1 MRDPYTVL
9 GVARGADEA
18 EIKKAFRKLA
28 KTYHP
33 DRNKDDPK
41 AKERFAEANSAYE
54 ILGDATKKGQFDRGE
69 IDAEGKPKFA
79 GFEGFSGGGG
89 RRSGGFNPG
98 GFDFE
103 SAVRNAQGARG
114 GGAGAG
120 GFGED
125 IFSHI
130 FGGAF
135 GQGGAR
141 QAPPQ
146 RGDDIAAELTV
157 TLEQIAGED
166 KLRIGLPTGRDVDV
180 VVPRGVVDGQT
191 IRLRGLGHPGRGT
204 DAGDVLLT
212 IKVAPHERFK
222 VEGHDLRLGVPVDLE
237 EAILGG
243 PVRVPTLEGAVEM
256 KVPPMTSSGR
266 VFRLKGKGLPKKEGG
281 RGDLMATVEIRLPES
296 ADEDLMEY
304 ARRRRSARA
313 S

>member
-18 EIKKAFRKLA
+18 EIKKAFRRLA

-41 AKERFAEANSAYE
+41 AKERFSEANSAYE

-69 IDAEGKPKFA
+69 IDADGKPRFS
-79 GFEGFSGGGG
+79 GFEGFSGG
-89 RRSGGFNPG
+89 RRSGAGGGSNPG
-98 GFDFE
+98 GFDYEGF
-103 SAVRNAQGARG
+103 ARNAQARG
-114 GGAGAG
+114 GGAAG
-120 GFGED
+120 GLGED
-125 IFSHI
+125 IFSHL

-157 TLEQIAGED
+157 TLEQITGEER
-166 KLRIGLPTGRDVDV
+166 LRIGLPTGRDFDV
-180 VVPRGVVDGQT
+180 VVPKGVVDGQT
-191 IRLRGLGHPGRGT
+191 IRLRGLGHPGRGE
-204 DAGDVLLT
+204 AGDVLLT
-212 IKVAPHERFK
+212 IRVAPHERFK
-222 VEGHDLRLGVPVDLE
+222 VEGHDLRVGAPLDLE

-243 PVRVPTLEGAVEM
+243 AVRVPTLEGAVEM

-266 VFRLKGKGLPKKEGG
+266 VFRLKGKGLPRKEGG
-281 RGDLMATVEIRLPES
+281 RGDLLATVEIKLPES
-296 ADEDLMEY
+296 ADEDLLDY

-313 S
+313 D

>member
-18 EIKKAFRKLA
+18 EIKKAFRRLA

-41 AKERFAEANSAYE
+41 AKERFAEANGAYE

-69 IDAEGKPKFA
+69 IGADGKPRFA
-79 GFEGFSGGGG
+79 GFEGGGG
-89 RRSGGFNPG
+89 RRAGASAG

-103 SAVRNAQGARG
+103 TYARHAQARG
-114 GGAGAG
+114 GAAG
-120 GFGED
+120 GLGED

-135 GQGGAR
+135 GQGGGRA
-141 QAPPQ
+141 APPQ

-157 TLEQIAGED
+157 TLEQVAGED

-180 VVPRGVVDGQT
+180 VVPKGVVDGQT
-191 IRLRGLGHPGRGT
+191 IRLRGLGHPGRGEP
-204 DAGDVLLT
+204 GDVLLT

-243 PVRVPTLEGAVEM
+243 GVRVPTLEGAVEM
-256 KVPPMTSSGR
+256 KMPPMTSSGR
-266 VFRLKGKGLPKKEGG
+266 VFRLKGKGLPRKEGG
-281 RGDLMATVEIRLPES
+281 RGDLLAAVEIRLPES
-296 ADEDLMEY
+296 ADEDLLEY

-313 S
+313 G

>member
-9 GVARGADEA
+9 GVGRSADEA

-28 KTYHP
+28 KAHHP

-69 IDAEGKPKFA
+69 IDAEGKPRFA
-79 GFEGFSGGGG
+79 GFEGFSGGARG
-89 RRSGGFNPG
+89 RAG

-103 SAVRNAQGARG
+103 SAARNAQRG
-114 GGAGAG
+114 GGGAG

-135 GQGGAR
+135 GQGGGR
-141 QAPPQ
+141 REAPSAK
-146 RGDDIAAELTV
+146 GDDIAAELTV
-157 TLEQIAGED
+157 TLEQIAGEE

-180 VVPRGVVDGQT
+180 VVPKGVVDGQT
-191 IRLRGLGHPGRGT
+191 IRLRGLGRPGRGSE
-204 DAGDVLLT
+204 AGDVLLT
-212 IKVAPHERFK
+212 IKVAPHERFR
-222 VEGHDLRLGVPVDLE
+222 VEGHDLRLGLPVDLE

-243 PVRVPTLEGAVEM
+243 AVRVPTLEGAVEM
-256 KVPPMTSSGR
+256 KVPAMTSSGR

-281 RGDLMATVEIRLPES
+281 RGDILATVEVRLPET
-296 ADEDLMEY
+296 ADEDLVEY
-304 ARRRRSARA
+304 ARKRRGARA
-313 S
+313 G